1 MTFAWQDSKTVSNEW
16 QSISQASSL
25 QAGGNVSIN
34 AGSKVNVTG
43 STVTAAGDVSINAA
57 QVELAAAQDTV
68 TKQETT
74 TVDSFG
80 ILPAMNNGFGFA
92 IGSKKVSD
100 ETGQTQISNIGALI
114 GSTGGAVTIN
124 AGEALTAQGSIIEA
138 LAGNVT
144 LTAGTITLGA
154 GIDSFTTYAI
164 HKERFVGFD
173 VSVEA
178 GGNNPL
184 GALQRGASYL
194 SAAEKTKDPQAKRLY
209 EAAAGVQAAQGAL
222 NLYKTGGD
230 LNALTSVDF
239 KFGVGV
245 SATTSETTASSQQA
259 SGGYVL
265 AADNLGLYATVGD
278 LTLKGANVSAYDVTL
293 NARRDVVM
301 QSLALT
307 DTVSSTDVEL
317 LGLRGARRERARQ
330 TRSRHRASAPTGG

>member
-1 MTFAWQDSKTVSNEW
+1 MAVHLAGLKP
-16 QSISQASSL
+16 
-25 QAGGNVSIN
+25 AGGRHVSIN
-34 AGSKVNVTG
+34 AGSKVSVTG

-68 TKQETT
+68 TRQETT

-80 ILPAMNNGFGFA
+80 ILPAMNNGFGFS

-138 LAGNVT
+138 LAGNVMD
-144 LTAGTITLGA
+144 LTAGAITLAA

-184 GALQRGASYL
+184 GALQKGAAYL
-194 SAAEKTKDPQAKRLY
+194 SAADKTKDPQAKRLY
-209 EAAAGVQAAQGAL
+209 EAAAGVQAGQGAL
-222 NLYKTGGD
+222 NLYKSGGD

-245 SATTSETTASSQQA
+245 SATTSETAASMA
-259 SGGYVL
+259 SRR
-265 AADNLGLYATVGD
+265 
-278 LTLKGANVSAYDVTL
+278 
-293 NARRDVVM
+293 ARR
-301 QSLALT
+301 A
-307 DTVSSTDVEL
+307 
-317 LGLRGARRERARQ
+317 
-330 TRSRHRASAPTGG
+330 GG